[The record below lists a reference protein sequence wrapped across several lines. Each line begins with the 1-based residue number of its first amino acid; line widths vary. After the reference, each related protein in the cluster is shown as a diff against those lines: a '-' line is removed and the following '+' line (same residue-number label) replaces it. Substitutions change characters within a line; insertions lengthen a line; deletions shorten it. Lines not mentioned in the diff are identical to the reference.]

1 MYNMVKQAT
10 HQFIFSTKNMS
21 FDPSTV
27 EVIDTSTGKK
37 LDVEVITKIVGNE
50 RTKIFAVRMTPDD
63 LKRVRKTAKTA
74 HINPSDFAREAIEK
88 AIKEIEDDLERL
100 EKLNKK

>member
-10 HQFIFSTKNMS
+10 HQFIFSTKDLD
-21 FDPSTV
+21 FDTNRI
-27 EVIDTSTGKK
+27 EVMDSETGKR

-63 LKRVRKTAKTA
+63 LKRVRKTAKKV

-88 AIKEIEDDLERL
+88 AIKEIEDDSERL
-100 EKLNKK
+100 EKNKR